1 MARKKKYVMPD
12 TSELEGAGPQ
22 VAELIAFTAAL
33 TDSTNAVYEEV
44 LALEAEV
51 RRLKKPRSADCIP
64 RNETASAAMR

>member
-1 MARKKKYVMPD
+1 MASKKKYVMPD

-44 LALEAEV
+44 LALEAEL
-51 RRLKKPRSADCIP
+51 RRLKKAKKRGLRTSK
-64 RNETASAAMR
+64 